1 MRILYD
7 YFRSSAAYRVRIA
20 LALKNVPYEREHV
33 MLLENMQ
40 NSQTYKA
47 HNPQG
52 LVPALQEG
60 EATLTQS
67 LAICEYLDEV
77 HPEPALLPADALGRA
92 QVRALALSIACDIH
106 PLNNMRV
113 LRYLT
118 QTFGV
123 TADEKDDWCRHWID
137 VGLTALEL
145 QLNHTAGVYCWGDS
159 VTLAD
164 VCLVPQVYN
173 ARRFEC
179 DMNRYPCIAAITEHC
194 LSLHA
199 FHLTSPEQV
208 SS

>member
-1 MRILYD
+1 MRTLYD

-20 LALKNVPYEREHV
+20 LALKNLPYEREHV
-33 MLLENMQ
+33 LLLENMQ

-52 LVPALQEG
+52 LVPALEEDG
-60 EATLTQS
+60 VTLTQS

-77 HPEPALLPADALGRA
+77 YLEPALLPVDALGRA
-92 QVRALALSIACDIH
+92 QVRAMALSIACDIH

-118 QTFGV
+118 QTFDV
-123 TADEKDDWCRHWID
+123 TADEKDDWYRHWID
-137 VGLTALEL
+137 VGFAAFESHLSR
-145 QLNHTAGVYCWGDS
+145 TAGLYCWGDTVS
-159 VTLAD
+159 LAD

-173 ARRFEC
+173 ARRFQY
-179 DMNRYPCIAAITEHC
+179 DMTRYPRIAAITEQC
-194 LSLHA
+194 LSLPA